1 MAESISPAMVARQ
14 PIGCAGCGASGI
26 VLFPHPRSRVASA
39 ISLRAAAATDAE
51 RGSSTF
57 RTGRPT
63 MTKLLP
69 VADLAAALTASPDTF
84 DAVVLVAPDPAAS
97 GVSAVDEVVSAQARI
112 DARVAS
118 GVSVLAA
125 PGFAGGRLVVAP
137 TGPLGRDHDDVR
149 RFADA
154 ATAGVRRARDCGAVR
169 PLVVVAGVP
178 AAGHFAQ
185 TSWVAALAA
194 LGGLWEPLEARESL
208 GADSVEPV
216 VHVGFA
222 VVGQAFAAGD
232 AAWVEGVEAGLRV
245 ARDLCG
251 TEPERMAPPAFAAY
265 CEQAF
270 AGSGVRCEVVRDQAE
285 ILRDYPLAAAV
296 GRASL
301 AVERHHPRIVRLE
314 YAGDG
319 PITRTLMLAGKG
331 ICYDTGG
338 ADLKTGG
345 VMAGMSRD
353 KGGAAAVAGL
363 VRAIA
368 ALKPA
373 GLRVVAEIG
382 CVRNSIGADA
392 FVSDEIIT
400 SHAGARVRIG
410 NTDAEGRLVL
420 ADLLSHLRVRSAS
433 CEGPL
438 LFSVATLTGH
448 AVRAAGPYSI
458 ALDNGPARAVGVA
471 ECLARAGDLFG
482 DPCEVSRLRREDWDF
497 IRPRSRADDVLSC
510 NNAPST
516 ATNRGHQFPMAFL
529 ALASGLDKHGGDSD
543 RPVPYTH
550 VDIGGS
556 ACEGSDWQHG
566 RPTGR
571 PVVAM
576 LTGLVAGGTPS

>member
-1 MAESISPAMVARQ
+1 
-14 PIGCAGCGASGI
+14 
-26 VLFPHPRSRVASA
+26 
-39 ISLRAAAATDAE
+39 
-51 RGSSTF
+51 
-57 RTGRPT
+57 

-69 VADLAAALTASPDTF
+69 VAELEAALLASSNDF

-97 GVSAVDEVVSAQARI
+97 GVAVLDEAVAVQAGI
-112 DARVAS
+112 DARLGS

-125 PGFAGGRLVVAP
+125 SGVPGGRIVVAP
-137 TGPLGRDHDDVR
+137 TGALVRDHDDVR

-154 ATAGVRRARDCGAVR
+154 ATAGVRRARDCGARR
-169 PLVVVAGVP
+169 PLVVIAGVP
-178 AAGHFAQ
+178 ATDIYGQ
-185 TSWVAALAA
+185 TAWVAALAA
-194 LGGLWEPLEARESL
+194 VGGLESL
-208 GADSVEPV
+208 GASAVEPV
-216 VHVGFA
+216 EAVGFA
-222 VVGQAFAAGD
+222 VVGQAFGEGD

-270 AGSGVRCEVVRDQAE
+270 AGSGVRCEVVSDQAQ

-314 YAGDG
+314 YAAEG

-382 CVRNSIGADA
+382 CVRNSIGSDA

-400 SHAGARVRIG
+400 SHAGVRVRIG

-458 ALDNGPARAVGVA
+458 ALDNGPARAARVA
-471 ECLARAGDLFG
+471 ESLSRAGDLFG
-482 DPCEVSRLRREDWDF
+482 DPFEVSRLRREDWDF
-497 IRPRSRADDVLSC
+497 IRPRSKADDVLSC

-529 ALASGLDKHGGDSD
+529 ALASGLDKHGGDSA
-543 RPVPYTH
+543 RPIPYTH